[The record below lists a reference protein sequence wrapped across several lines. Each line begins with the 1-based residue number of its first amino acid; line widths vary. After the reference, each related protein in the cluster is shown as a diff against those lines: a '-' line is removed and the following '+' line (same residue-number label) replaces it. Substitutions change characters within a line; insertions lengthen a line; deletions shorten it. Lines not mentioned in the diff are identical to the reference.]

1 MSKTKTPVAPAAT
14 TMTAA
19 QRAYETKRAQ
29 KAGVSLEKWLAAK
42 QADRAAEAKATAAPA
57 PAAPPKKPGFLG
69 RLMERV
75 QKPI

>member
-1 MSKTKTPVAPAAT
+1 MSKTKTPSAPAAI

-42 QADRAAEAKATAAPA
+42 QADRVAEARAAT
-57 PAAPPKKPGFLG
+57 PPPPVAVKKPGFIA
-69 RLMERV
+69 RLLERA